1 MPILDLEDSQAKRPA
16 SKKPLKLVL
25 GMGVLV
31 GTLALGSTF
40 ASNISLNS
48 GANSEFGQGI
58 ATTAACDSN
67 IEITPIT
74 EFKNS
79 EIPSESRYP
88 MQSMNLQGIDLTP
101 EGWDLTLEP
110 AGFDPS
116 FNPSLDPEERSWDS
130 GFENRAG
137 TYKNESGE
145 IVNTCE
151 GKVLLLR
158 AYTNNADYSGYTVD
172 GDINSPLWLN
182 RAAAGGGGRFPMAP
196 APINNVNAGVGVRL
210 YYVPTSLSL
219 IQDPLW
225 VADAFTNNGSLTSRF
240 SFNPIDFDGNWGDV
254 NPDWSQSSISIYLNV
269 AEPTL
274 LAVDSRVVDKI
285 TIESNAIKP
294 SAWEPSY
301 DWFGQ
306 LS

>member
-1 MPILDLEDSQAKRPA
+1 MPILDFESAPAARPR
-16 SKKPLKLVL
+16 KNLRLIL
-25 GMGVLV
+25 GV
-31 GTLALGSTF
+31 GTVAAVIGIGSTL
-40 ASNISLNS
+40 ASNISLN
-48 GANSEFGQGI
+48 GGGNAEFGQGV

-74 EFKNS
+74 EFMNS
-79 EIPSESRYP
+79 EIQSESRYP
-88 MQSMNLQGIDLTP
+88 MQSINLQGIDLTP
-101 EGWDLTLEP
+101 EGWDLTLDP
-110 AGFDPS
+110 AGLDPN

-137 TYKNESGE
+137 TYKNESGD

-182 RAAAGGGGRFPMAP
+182 RAAAGGGGRFPMTP

-219 IQDPLW
+219 TPDPLW
-225 VADAFTNNGSLTSRF
+225 VTDAFTNDGSLTSHF
-240 SFNPIDFDGNWGDV
+240 NFNPIDFDGYWGAI

-269 AEPTL
+269 DEPTL

-294 SAWEPSY
+294 SAWEISY

>member
-1 MPILDLEDSQAKRPA
+1 MLILDFESAPAARPR
-16 SKKPLKLVL
+16 KNLRLIL
-25 GMGVLV
+25 GV
-31 GTLALGSTF
+31 GTVAAVIGIGSTL
-40 ASNISLNS
+40 ASNISLN
-48 GANSEFGQGI
+48 GGGNAEFGQGV

-74 EFKNS
+74 EFMNS
-79 EIPSESRYP
+79 EIQSESRYP
-88 MQSMNLQGIDLTP
+88 MQSINLQGIDLTP
-101 EGWDLTLEP
+101 EGWDLTLDP
-110 AGFDPS
+110 AGLDPN

-137 TYKNESGE
+137 TYKNESDD

-182 RAAAGGGGRFPMAP
+182 RAAAGGGGRFPMTP

-219 IQDPLW
+219 TQDPLW
-225 VADAFTNNGSLTSRF
+225 VTDAFTNDGSLTSRF
-240 SFNPIDFDGNWGDV
+240 SFNPIDFDGNLGDV

-294 SAWEPSY
+294 SAWEISY